1 MTMNDQRQLPPA
13 VADEQVTLNKR
24 LEQIGWGL
32 FLIMI
37 GGIALVP
44 DRQIPEGTW
53 LIGAGL
59 IMLGLNL
66 ARYINHLPLSSF
78 TLVVGTLAIM
88 MGASDFFGVEL
99 PFFPIL
105 LIVIGASIL
114 LKPLFERGPSTRP

>member
-1 MTMNDQRQLPPA
+1 MNNQRQLPPA
-13 VADEQVTLNKR
+13 EDSEKVALNKR

-44 DRQIPEGTW
+44 DQQVPAGTW

-59 IMLGLNL
+59 IMLGLNV
-66 ARYINHLPLSSF
+66 ARYFNRLPLSGF
-78 TLVVGTLAIM
+78 TLTLGTLAII
-88 MGASDFFGVEL
+88 MGASDFFGVDL

-114 LKPLFERGPSTRP
+114 LKPLFERRSITRP

>member
-1 MTMNDQRQLPPA
+1 MNDQRQLPPA

>member
-1 MTMNDQRQLPPA
+1 MTTNDQQQLPS
-13 VADEQVTLNKR
+13 ADDSEKAALNKR

-44 DRQIPEGTW
+44 NKQVPEGTW

-59 IMLGLNL
+59 IMLGLNV
-66 ARYINHLPLSSF
+66 ARYFNHLPLSSF
-78 TLVVGTLAIM
+78 TLVVGILAIVV
-88 MGASDFFGVEL
+88 GASDFFGADL

>member
-1 MTMNDQRQLPPA
+1 MNNQRQLPPA
-13 VADEQVTLNKR
+13 EDSEKVVLNKR

-44 DRQIPEGTW
+44 DQQVPAGTW

-59 IMLGLNL
+59 IMLGLNV
-66 ARYINHLPLSSF
+66 ARYFNRLPLSGF
-78 TLVVGTLAIM
+78 TLTLGTLAII
-88 MGASDFFGVEL
+88 MGASDFFGVDL

-114 LKPLFERGPSTRP
+114 LKPLFERRSITRP